1 MHHGD
6 PGQGNT
12 NQPLVRPPGGWGIPG
27 LTGAG
32 RMGDRLASVTRP
44 EPANAPKPSP
54 PKTSEEASSDR
65 ILFVPSEG
73 RKLMPWKH
81 ADMVRWLHPQH
92 LIRSGLDALVAS
104 VFGVRAD
111 HRLIE
116 AVVRPQVPYFDYSD
130 EAAGED
136 FWLDYV
142 SDTGDG
148 WNSTYAVARLLARPE
163 LELKDPNGNT
173 HALERGR

>member
-1 MHHGD
+1 M
-6 PGQGNT
+6 
-12 NQPLVRPPGGWGIPG
+12 R
-27 LTGAG
+27 
-32 RMGDRLASVTRP
+32 DRLFSVTRP
-44 EPANAPKPSP
+44 EPSSAPPPSVP
-54 PKTSEEASSDR
+54 NPLDR
-65 ILFVPSEG
+65 HSNDRTLFVPGEPRHG
-73 RKLMPWKH
+73 IHQH

-116 AVVRPQVPYFDYSD
+116 AVVRPQVPYFDYSH
-130 EAAGED
+130 EAAEGD

-148 WNSTYAVARLLARPE
+148 WNST
-163 LELKDPNGNT
+163 
-173 HALERGR
+173 